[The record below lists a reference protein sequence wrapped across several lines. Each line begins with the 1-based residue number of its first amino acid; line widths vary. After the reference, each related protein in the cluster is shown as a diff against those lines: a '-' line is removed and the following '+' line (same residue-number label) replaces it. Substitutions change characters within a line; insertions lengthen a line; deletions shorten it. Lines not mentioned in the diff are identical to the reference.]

1 MTMAVLQVLVIGG
14 GDGGAVRELTR
25 HPAVKEVTMCEI
37 DEVCKTKYDVTQCVV
52 RYRVCWCT

>member
-1 MTMAVLQVLVIGG
+1 MIGG

-37 DEVCKTKYDVTQCVV
+37 DEVCT
-52 RYRVCWCT
+52 RARMMSI